1 MTCNPDAATRYLQKK
16 KGKEAADATPAAD
29 LKQEGVAKAA
39 VKEATPA
46 ADLKKEGV
54 AKTAVKEATTK
65 AGKKKAGLAKKE

>member
-1 MTCNPDAATRYLQKK
+1 
-16 KGKEAADATPAAD
+16 
-29 LKQEGVAKAA
+29 

-54 AKTAVKEATTK
+54 AKAAVKEAPTK